1 MKKNLDLDEIYA
13 DTWARRDFNLGQ
25 MLYSEYLQSE
35 HWARV
40 KEKTNNRQN
49 YKKCEFCDSI
59 DIEFHHTSYKWIMTR
74 HELRTIISLCRT
86 HHQEVHDLAKSNN
99 ISVRRATN
107 ALRSKYK
114 PDYWVPNRLIAQE

>member
-35 HWARV
+35 HWSKV
-40 KEKTNNRQN
+40 KEKTSNRQN

-59 DIEFHHTSYKWIMTR
+59 DIPLCQDRCRVKQFTSMI
-74 HELRTIISLCRT
+74 
-86 HHQEVHDLAKSNN
+86 
-99 ISVRRATN
+99 
-107 ALRSKYK
+107 
-114 PDYWVPNRLIAQE
+114 